1 MNHKAPLVALVFV
14 VGVGLYWANT
24 PSVFINS
31 NLEER
36 FMNDVAARVSVGPQI
51 QLADLAVLKAQGFE
65 VVINNRP
72 DGEVANQPSHEAMA
86 AASAALGLSYYF
98 IPVSP
103 RGLTQDNVDHMQAAL
118 AASSGPVF
126 AYCRSGNRSG
136 ILLQAATQGGS

>member
-1 MNHKAPLVALVFV
+1 MTQKAALVALIV
-14 VGVGLYWANT
+14 VIGVGLYWAKT
-24 PSVFINS
+24 TAVFS
-31 NLEER
+31 NLNLEGSR
-36 FMNDVAARVSVGPQI
+36 MNDVAARVSVGPQI
-51 QLADLAVLKAQGFE
+51 QLADLAVLKAQGVE

-72 DGEVANQPSHEAMA
+72 DGEAPDQPSHEAMA
-86 AASAALGLSYYF
+86 EASAALGLSYYF

-103 RGLTQDNVDHMQAAL
+103 RGLTQDNVVDMQAAL